1 MPADRPYVFLDV
13 DGVLIPF
20 AARATGRS
28 PSPHVAADGEAIGN
42 PLLERLDPED
52 GRRLL
57 ALDCQLVWA
66 TTWMAEA
73 NDVVAPLLG
82 LPELPVVTWP
92 DSDDEPLRGV
102 HWKTAFLIR
111 WAAGRTFVW
120 LDDEI
125 SDRDRHWVSA
135 HHPGEALL
143 HRVDPHL
150 GLTDADFSTV
160 RQWLAVNASKAAS
173 PPAP

>member
-1 MPADRPYVFLDV
+1 MPASCPYVFLDV

-20 AARATGRS
+20 AAGATGRA
-28 PSPHVAADGEAIGN
+28 PSPVAATDLDVGGN
-42 PLLERLDPED
+42 PLLDRLDPED
-52 GRRLL
+52 GRQLL

-82 LPELPVVTWP
+82 LPGLPVVPWP
-92 DSDDEPLRGV
+92 DSDDEPPRGV
-102 HWKTAFLIR
+102 RWKAAFLTS

-125 SDRDRHWVSA
+125 TDLDRQWVTRN
-135 HHPGEALL
+135 HPGKALL
-143 HRVDPHL
+143 HRVDPQL
-150 GLTDADFSTV
+150 GLTDADFSTI
-160 RQWLAVNASKAAS
+160 RQWLRATT
-173 PPAP
+173 